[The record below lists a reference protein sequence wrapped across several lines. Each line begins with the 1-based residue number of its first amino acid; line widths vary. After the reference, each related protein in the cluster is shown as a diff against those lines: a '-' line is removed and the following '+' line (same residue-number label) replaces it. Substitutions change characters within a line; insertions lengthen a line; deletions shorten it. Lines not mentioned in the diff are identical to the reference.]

1 MENLSEYI
9 PLLIIIA
16 SVIISSVSGA
26 KKKKKGEISHETRIP
41 GIPSV
46 EYPTIEREPYQPE
59 VSYSEPPRI
68 SNSTPES
75 PRVDPRIYNRQN
87 FRATS
92 SQENDKPLV
101 LEEEYT
107 APFIDT
113 SDLDEV
119 KKAVIYTEIFT
130 RKEY

>member
-9 PLLIIIA
+9 PLLIIAA
-16 SVIISSVSGA
+16 SVIVSAVSGS
-26 KKKKKGEISHETRIP
+26 KKKKKGEVSHETRIP
-41 GIPSV
+41 GIPPV
-46 EYPTIEREPYQPE
+46 EYPSDDYKPQPE
-59 VSYSEPPRI
+59 VISSEKVQVNPRAYTRLTTH
-68 SNSTPES
+68 S
-75 PRVDPRIYNRQN
+75 
-87 FRATS
+87 TS
-92 SQENDKPLV
+92 SQRDEKPIV
-101 LEEEYT
+101 LEEEYA